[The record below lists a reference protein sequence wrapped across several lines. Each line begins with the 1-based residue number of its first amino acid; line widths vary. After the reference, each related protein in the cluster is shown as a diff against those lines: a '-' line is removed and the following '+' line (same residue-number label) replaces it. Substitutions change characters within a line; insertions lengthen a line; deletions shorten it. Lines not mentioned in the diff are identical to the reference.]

1 MLSFPET
8 LDLSE
13 FSGNGIPGKNVIA
26 QNLKKLP
33 GNGNRALCMAESP
46 LCRNI
51 SAKMPPL
58 PDSFF
63 LLSAKRPALH
73 RGIPKPLRP
82 KRSIA
87 QLPCPYRRT
96 HLPNSVFLYLASSVL
111 TSG

>member
-51 SAKMPPL
+51 RKCLQITYAS
-58 PDSFF
+58 
-63 LLSAKRPALH
+63 LLQNLQ
-73 RGIPKPLRP
+73 IL
-82 KRSIA
+82 
-87 QLPCPYRRT
+87 
-96 HLPNSVFLYLASSVL
+96 
-111 TSG
+111 SGLL